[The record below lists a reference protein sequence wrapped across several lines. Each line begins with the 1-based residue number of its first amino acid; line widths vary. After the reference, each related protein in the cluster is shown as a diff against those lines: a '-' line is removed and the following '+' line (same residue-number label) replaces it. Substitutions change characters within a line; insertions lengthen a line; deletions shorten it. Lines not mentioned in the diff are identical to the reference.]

1 MLRATGSGL
10 PCFALF
16 ELTNQDREK
25 LHGFG
30 RATASMLK
38 VHQVLIK
45 RPLVT
50 SGILVKEIGILPNT
64 ANKALLKLQELGILK
79 EITGKKRNR
88 VYSYWRYLKIMD
100 EGTELP

>member
-1 MLRATGSGL
+1 
-10 PCFALF
+10 
-16 ELTNQDREK
+16 
-25 LHGFG
+25 
-30 RATASMLK
+30 MLK

-88 VYSYWRYLKIMD
+88 VCSYWRYLKIMD

>member
-1 MLRATGSGL
+1 
-10 PCFALF
+10 
-16 ELTNQDREK
+16 
-25 LHGFG
+25 
-30 RATASMLK
+30 MLK

-88 VYSYWRYLKIMD
+88 VYSYRRYLKIMD